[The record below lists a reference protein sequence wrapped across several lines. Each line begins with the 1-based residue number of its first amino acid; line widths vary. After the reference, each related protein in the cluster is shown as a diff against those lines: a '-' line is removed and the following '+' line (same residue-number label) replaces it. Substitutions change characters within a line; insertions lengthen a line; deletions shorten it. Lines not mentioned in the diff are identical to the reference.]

1 VKPVREGISS
11 RLGGGR
17 RQGEGGS
24 LRIEGCGWGGGG
36 DVGGGLSD
44 DGCGGAA
51 EGEEE
56 GAIYGFCF

>member
-24 LRIEGCGWGGGG
+24 LRIEGCGWGGG